1 MCMKPL
7 LELAGHLKVGEF
19 LREVIDGSFYRFV
32 LILSMVAFILEVYW
46 LCKFSAILSW
56 QEKTL
61 ILVAL
66 AVFTSLVLFWTS
78 REPTRKIA
86 NHAHVVLHKE
96 IFETLRDCRAEDA
109 KEWTKT
115 PAQLDLRAK
124 VARPGFV
131 TLARSIITGRYLLRK
146 R

>member
-1 MCMKPL
+1 MKPL

-86 NHAHVVLHKE
+86 NRAHVELHERIFRVL
-96 IFETLRDCRAEDA
+96 IRCRADDA
-109 KEWTKT
+109 RHWTNT
-115 PAQLDLRAK
+115 PAQRDLRAK

-131 TLARSIITGRYLLRK
+131 TLARNIITGRYLLRK